1 MPQDR
6 RLNPA
11 ELPQLNLP
19 PCRLSISDDA
29 DGVRRVLDPLR
40 GRRVALTPEEW
51 VRQHFVAWM
60 IDHLDYPKSM
70 MANEVAIHFN
80 GMSRRC
86 DTVVYSRRGLMPL
99 MIVEYKAPGI
109 TVSQKT
115 FDQIVRY
122 NSVLRARWLVVSNGL
137 SHYIA
142 RIDYER
148 GRVIFLESMPTREEL
163 MSQER

>member
-1 MPQDR
+1 MPLDR

-60 IDHLDYPKSM
+60 IDHLDYPM
-70 MANEVAIHFN
+70 
-80 GMSRRC
+80 
-86 DTVVYSRRGLMPL
+86 
-99 MIVEYKAPGI
+99 
-109 TVSQKT
+109 
-115 FDQIVRY
+115 
-122 NSVLRARWLVVSNGL
+122 
-137 SHYIA
+137 
-142 RIDYER
+142 
-148 GRVIFLESMPTREEL
+148 
-163 MSQER
+163 